1 MIRLLVFSIAML
13 FVIPAFAQAPPT
25 DQEIAEAKRTF
36 CGADHR
42 VGLGS
47 IGNRPADAGQYKP
60 EWRDEC
66 KLIDAEHEK
75 RGLAAKTKQA
85 DDKSKLNSIIGRIA
99 K

>member
-60 EWRDEC
+60 EWREKC
-66 KLIDAEHEK
+66 GYLDAEHEK
-75 RGLAAKTKQA
+75 RGIAAKAKQA
-85 DDKSKLNSIIGRIA
+85 DDQKKLDSLIGRI